1 MILIFLQFY
10 ILLIMVLINSIILL
24 LFLLPFMVSELEIPH
39 IILLPCQSQDHI
51 ITTRDNI

>member
-1 MILIFLQFY
+1 
-10 ILLIMVLINSIILL
+10 MVLINSIILL

-51 ITTRDNI
+51 IITRDNI